1 MIWEVKT
8 IEPTTTIDSVTGGL
22 KITGYNTLEIKCDEV
37 DVRDGV
43 MIFYNWEID
52 ESLNAFSTKKV
63 SILAMFP
70 IRNLI
75 SVIKEESDEQ
85 TSETT
90 V

>member
-1 MIWEVKT
+1 MIWKVKT
-8 IEPTTTIDSVTGGL
+8 TEPTTTINSTTGGL
-22 KITGYNTLEIKCDEV
+22 KMTGYNTLEIKCDEV

-52 ESLNAFSTKKV
+52 DDTLGSQKV
-63 SILAMFP
+63 SVLAMFP
-70 IRNLI
+70 IRNLV

>member
-8 IEPTTTIDSVTGGL
+8 TEPTTTIDSVTGGI

-43 MIFYNWEID
+43 MVFYNWED
-52 ESLNAFSTKKV
+52 VDDALGSQKV
-63 SILAMFP
+63 SVLAMFP
-70 IRNLI
+70 IRNI
-75 SVIKEESDEQ
+75 VSVIKEKNNEQ

-90 V
+90 VQ

>member
-1 MIWEVKT
+1 MIWKVKT
-8 IEPTTTIDSVTGGL
+8 TEPTTTFEVSGNI
-22 KITGYNTLEIKCDEV
+22 KMTGYDTIEIKCDEV

-43 MIFYNWEID
+43 MVFYNWED
-52 ESLNAFSTKKV
+52 VDDALGSQKV
-63 SILAMFP
+63 SVLAMFP
-70 IRNLI
+70 IHNLV